1 MKKAIEGHYRP
12 NNKIQPMV
20 RKMFLNFQS
29 SCCVMNSIVCDWFFW
44 GKKWKP
50 WPLGAYWTKIFGAYT
65 RLKCIQ
71 HYESSA
77 VNWAG
82 FFFQLI
88 ATTGEH
94 VVQVQGG
101 FMMDWPAKMP
111 WGRSDLPG
119 AVTQHVFPSKAF
131 LLLPGLSFTVLKK
144 RDQLALFIRV

>member
-1 MKKAIEGHYRP
+1 MKAMAIRGLLS
-12 NNKIQPMV
+12 NNKNIWRLYQI
-20 RKMFLNFQS
+20 KMHSALWEL
-29 SCCVMNSIVCDWFFW
+29 SCE
-44 GKKWKP
+44 
-50 WPLGAYWTKIFGAYT
+50 LGW
-65 RLKCIQ
+65 
-71 HYESSA
+71 
-77 VNWAG
+77 V
-82 FFFQLI
+82 FFQLI